1 MKLLTSNEIQFK
13 KDCKVINLNYEYPG
27 YTGQEK
33 WGIITALTEIEI
45 TNKYA
50 QQIQNYKPFI
60 ILSPSYGILLAD
72 YIRNENKYH
81 MRSSRNNNGFDFS
94 EHTEEHHLEI
104 SYHTLE
110 DELIE
115 KEEILLIHDAIS
127 KLNPLQRERIIKY
140 FFEKTSLRQIAI
152 EECKAYATIHESYK
166 TALKNLKKIL
176 ETPDN
181 LPFLSGNK

>member
-1 MKLLTSNEIQFK
+1 MELLTSNEKQFK
-13 KDCKVINLNYEYPG
+13 KDCKIINLNYEYPG

-33 WGIITALTEIEI
+33 WGIITKLTEKEI
-45 TNKYA
+45 VRKYP
-50 QQIQNYKPFI
+50 QQILNFEPYI

-94 EHTEEHHLEI
+94 DHTEEHHLEI
-104 SYHTLE
+104 SSHTLE
-110 DELIE
+110 DEFIE

-140 FFEKTSLRQIAI
+140 FFEKTNLRQIAI
-152 EECKAYATIHESYK
+152 EECKAYATVYESYK

>member
-13 KDCKVINLNYEYPG
+13 KDCKVINLNYDYPG

-72 YIRNENKYH
+72 YIRNENKHH

-94 EHTEEHHLEI
+94 DHTEEHHLEI
-104 SYHTLE
+104 SSHTLE
-110 DELIE
+110 DEFIE
-115 KEEILLIHDAIS
+115 KEEILLIWKQSTIFVHQPEKTIS
-127 KLNPLQRERIIKY
+127 ICTPSTSARIWGKRKLTAIKY
-140 FFEKTSLRQIAI
+140 SDIKRF
-152 EECKAYATIHESYK
+152 
-166 TALKNLKKIL
+166 
-176 ETPDN
+176 
-181 LPFLSGNK
+181 